1 MQKLN
6 PDFRDALLAFN
17 ASGAEYLIVGAFA
30 MAAHGQARTTGDID
44 FWVRPT
50 RENAQRVW
58 NALAAYGMPMDTCSV
73 DELLNPTIVFQ
84 FGQPPGR
91 VDVMTSI
98 DGVTFDEAWAARVQ
112 LPLDGV
118 PVWVLGR
125 EHLIANKQATGRP
138 KDAVDAHTLTSER
151 RRAQQR
157 RGGGAKG

>member
-17 ASGAEYLIVGAFA
+17 ASGADYLIVGAFA

-50 RENAQRVW
+50 LENAQRVW
-58 NALAAYGMPMDTCSV
+58 NALAEYGMPMDTCSV
-73 DELLNPTIVFQ
+73 EELLNPSIVFQ

-98 DGVTFDEAWAARVQ
+98 DGVTFDQAWAARVQ

-118 PVWVLGR
+118 PVWVVAL
-125 EHLIANKQATGRP
+125 EHLIANKRATGRP
-138 KDAVDAHTLTSER
+138 KDVVDADKLESE
-151 RRAQQR
+151 QR
-157 RGGGAKG
+157 RPRRGRG